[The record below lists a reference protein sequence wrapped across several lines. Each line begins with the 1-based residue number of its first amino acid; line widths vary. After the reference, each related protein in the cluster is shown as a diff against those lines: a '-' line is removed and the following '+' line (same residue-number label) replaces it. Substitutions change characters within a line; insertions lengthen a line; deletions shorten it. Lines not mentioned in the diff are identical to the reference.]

1 MRGDARGQ
9 GADDVILFK
18 RIVQGVA
25 QKRGS
30 QATFMAKPYLDRAG
44 SGMHMHVSLLD
55 AHGRNVF
62 DGGADIAS
70 ATLRH
75 AIGGALEVLP
85 EAMAFLAPN
94 VNSYRRYLPDIFVP
108 TQRKIG
114 RAHV

>member
-1 MRGDARGQ
+1 
-9 GADDVILFK
+9 
-18 RIVQGVA
+18 
-25 QKRGS
+25 
-30 QATFMAKPYLDRAG
+30 MAKPYLDRAG

-85 EAMAFLAPN
+85 EAMAFLAPT

-108 TQRKIG
+108 TQRSWG
-114 RAHV
+114 FENRSVALRVPARTGHPPPPNHPPP